1 MSEIKQ
7 KKYQNVKV
15 LLRIFAFIKPFKLLL
30 FLQIFLNTIFSF
42 FSTISVTLILPILE
56 LIFHTEETKVVSKGG
71 SVINNL
77 SDNFFDY
84 LVNMVQSDSG
94 TLATLKNISI
104 LIIIVFALKNLF
116 KYLGAVTSTRLEE
129 GVIKSIRDRIFSR
142 LMNLSVD
149 YFTASR
155 HGNLISIITNDV
167 TTMNATTLNSFT
179 TFIREIIQIF
189 LFMGLLISIS
199 PILTV
204 AAFSTS
210 IISLLLIRFAVQ
222 ILRKYAERMQN
233 AMADYTSTMSE
244 SITGIRVV
252 KAYNFE
258 SIAGDKFQN
267 DTNKYVRSAVKH
279 KKIIELIPS
288 VNEIFAII
296 ALCVVLFMGG
306 SQVLNNEMQPEKL
319 MLFLFSLFSIMS
331 PISTIF
337 NSMSRFQH
345 GIVAGERIFKILDAE
360 PSVKSGTHKIPKF
373 EESILINDVSF
384 AYNKDYVLNNVSIE
398 IKKSQKVAF
407 VGSSGS
413 GKSTMLDLVIRFY
426 DPAKGAILIDGKNIE
441 DFELSSFRSLFGIVG
456 QENMLFNDTI
466 GNNIRYGFQNV
477 SDADLEEASK
487 RANAYNFIMKLPDKF
502 NTKIGDRGTTLSGGE
517 RQRIAIARALVRNP
531 DILIFDEAT
540 SALDAE
546 SEKIV
551 QDAINNS
558 LKNKTA
564 IIVAHRLATIIDC
577 DEIIVFDKGCVAER
591 GTHSQLLANEGI
603 YSKLYKLQFDQKK

>member
-1 MSEIKQ
+1 
-7 KKYQNVKV
+7 
-15 LLRIFAFIKPFKLLL
+15 
-30 FLQIFLNTIFSF
+30 
-42 FSTISVTLILPILE
+42 
-56 LIFHTEETKVVSKGG
+56 
-71 SVINNL
+71 
-77 SDNFFDY
+77 
-84 LVNMVQSDSG
+84 
-94 TLATLKNISI
+94 
-104 LIIIVFALKNLF
+104 
-116 KYLGAVTSTRLEE
+116 
-129 GVIKSIRDRIFSR
+129 
-142 LMNLSVD
+142 
-149 YFTASR
+149 
-155 HGNLISIITNDV
+155 
-167 TTMNATTLNSFT
+167 
-179 TFIREIIQIF
+179 
-189 LFMGLLISIS
+189 
-199 PILTV
+199 
-204 AAFSTS
+204 
-210 IISLLLIRFAVQ
+210 
-222 ILRKYAERMQN
+222 
-233 AMADYTSTMSE
+233 
-244 SITGIRVV
+244 V